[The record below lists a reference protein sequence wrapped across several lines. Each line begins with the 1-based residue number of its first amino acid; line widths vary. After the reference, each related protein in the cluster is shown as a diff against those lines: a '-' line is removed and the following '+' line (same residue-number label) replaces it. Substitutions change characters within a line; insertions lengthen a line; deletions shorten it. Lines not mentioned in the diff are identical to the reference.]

1 VKADAAAS
9 GAEVVI
15 VDFPAV
21 SNHEADRIGAPSILN
36 RGLVSPEFLERE
48 LWDLSIWAWH
58 DFLRANGDPLLY
70 RLSQVDGERPFP

>member
-36 RGLVSPEFLERE
+36 RGVVSPEFLERE